1 MIYIWL
7 FLLFAAAMIFVFRS
21 WKKIRFD
28 HYYYLT
34 TKAFIFRMQKKE
46 ERAFFSSQAL
56 QCALQILL
64 RHKNGA
70 AAKALRSLIKGDSRA
85 AECYLLKHGEDFAAG
100 ALRMMRNPSGGL
112 RILEKSDDLRAK
124 AEILKLYLLQGQKES
139 AEQIVESLPKC
150 KKFPYVRACKKFFEA
165 QSCLSAGNMADASLK
180 AGAAITLFRQT
191 NAFTE
196 EADAYLLAGTIYRLS
211 AVEDTAYFMLK
222 QARDIFAAVGHYAG
236 EAEALG
242 NLGMLWT
249 MRENFEEAE
258 NCFSQSLEICKKY
271 NRETAAAYIIDQTA
285 LLKLLQKQYALA
297 LKLAQEALQIHI
309 SHENKKGEAFSRDI
323 LAYVYA
329 AQKQWK
335 ESAEQAELAEKLY
348 IKEKD
353 TAAYFSSLYQQA
365 QAAYELKED
374 KKAEQKLR
382 QIIQNKER
390 DNCCFHSA
398 SAISLL
404 GLIFLRKN
412 QLKRAKSLF
421 LQAASLEQKNER
433 FSGAATDYTNIG
445 LIEYKSGDK
454 KQALKTFYTA
464 LEYASAF
471 GENEFSQMLEQKI
484 KNLENELK

>member
-28 HYYYLT
+28 HYYHLT

-124 AEILKLYLLQGQKES
+124 AEILKLYSLQGQKEL
-139 AEQIVESLPKC
+139 AEQIVESLPEC

-285 LLKLLQKQYALA
+285 LLKLLQKQYTLA

-348 IKEKD
+348 IQEKD

>member
-222 QARDIFAAVGHYAG
+222 QARDIFAATGHYAG

-258 NCFSQSLEICKKY
+258 NCFSQSLEICRKY
-271 NRETAAAYIIDQTA
+271 NRETAAAYIINQTA

-297 LKLAQEALQIHI
+297 QKLAQEALQIHI

-348 IKEKD
+348 IQEKD

-390 DNCCFHSA
+390 ENCCFHSA

>member
-46 ERAFFSSQAL
+46 ERVFFSSQAL

-124 AEILKLYLLQGQKES
+124 AEILKLYSLQGQKEA
-139 AEQIVESLPKC
+139 AEQIVESLPEC

-348 IKEKD
+348 IQEKD

>member
-28 HYYYLT
+28 HYYHLT

-70 AAKALRSLIKGDSRA
+70 AAKALRNLTKGDSRA
-85 AECYLLKHGEDFAAG
+85 AECYLLKHGKDFAAG

-124 AEILKLYLLQGQKES
+124 AEILKLYSLQGQKES
-139 AEQIVESLPKC
+139 AEQIVESLPEC

-165 QSCLSAGNMADASLK
+165 QSCLTAGNMADASLK

-348 IKEKD
+348 IQEKD

>member
-139 AEQIVESLPKC
+139 AEQIVKSLPKC

-222 QARDIFAAVGHYAG
+222 QARDIFAATGHYAG

-258 NCFSQSLEICKKY
+258 NCFSQSLEICRKY
-271 NRETAAAYIIDQTA
+271 NRETAAAYIINQTA

-297 LKLAQEALQIHI
+297 QKLAQEALQIHI

-348 IKEKD
+348 IQEKD

-390 DNCCFHSA
+390 ENCCFHSA

>member
-46 ERAFFSSQAL
+46 ERVFFSSQAL

-70 AAKALRSLIKGDSRA
+70 AAKALRNLTKGDSRA
-85 AECYLLKHGEDFAAG
+85 AECYLLKHGKDFAAG

-124 AEILKLYLLQGQKES
+124 AEILKLYSLQGQKES
-139 AEQIVESLPKC
+139 AEQIVESLPEC

-165 QSCLSAGNMADASLK
+165 QSCLTAGNMADASLK

-222 QARDIFAAVGHYAG
+222 QARDIFAAAGHYAG

>member
-28 HYYYLT
+28 HYYHLT

-85 AECYLLKHGEDFAAG
+85 AECYLLKHGKDFAAG

-112 RILEKSDDLRAK
+112 KILEKSDDLRAK
-124 AEILKLYLLQGQKES
+124 AEILKLYSLQGQKEL
-139 AEQIVESLPKC
+139 AEQIVESLPEC

-165 QSCLSAGNMADASLK
+165 QSCLTAGNMADASLK

-222 QARDIFAAVGHYAG
+222 QARDIFAAAGHYAG

>member
-28 HYYYLT
+28 HYYHLT

-124 AEILKLYLLQGQKES
+124 AEILKLYSLQGQKEL
-139 AEQIVESLPKC
+139 AEQIVESLPEC

-165 QSCLSAGNMADASLK
+165 RSCLTAGNMADASLK

-258 NCFSQSLEICKKY
+258 NCFSQSLEICRKY
-271 NRETAAAYIIDQTA
+271 NRETAAAYIINQTA

-297 LKLAQEALQIHI
+297 QKLAQEALQIHI

-348 IKEKD
+348 IQEKD

-390 DNCCFHSA
+390 ENCCFHSA

>member
-64 RHKNGA
+64 RHKNKA

-124 AEILKLYLLQGQKES
+124 AEILKLYSLQGQKEL
-139 AEQIVESLPKC
+139 AEQIVESLPEC

-165 QSCLSAGNMADASLK
+165 RSCLTAGNMADASLK

>member
-28 HYYYLT
+28 HYYHLT

-64 RHKNGA
+64 RHKNKA
-70 AAKALRSLIKGDSRA
+70 AAKALRNLTKGDSRA

-112 RILEKSDDLRAK
+112 RILEKSDDFRAK
-124 AEILKLYLLQGQKES
+124 AEILKLYSLQGQKEL
-139 AEQIVESLPKC
+139 AEQIVESLPEC

-165 QSCLSAGNMADASLK
+165 QSCLTAGNMADASLK

>member
-28 HYYYLT
+28 HYYHLT

-85 AECYLLKHGEDFAAG
+85 AECYLLKHGKDFAAG

-112 RILEKSDDLRAK
+112 KILEKSDDLRAK
-124 AEILKLYLLQGQKES
+124 AEILKLYSLQGQKEL
-139 AEQIVESLPKC
+139 AEQIVESLPEC

-165 QSCLSAGNMADASLK
+165 RSCLTAGNMADASLK

-258 NCFSQSLEICKKY
+258 NCFSQSLEICRKY

-323 LAYVYA
+323 LAYIYA

-348 IKEKD
+348 IQEKD

-390 DNCCFHSA
+390 ENCCFHSA

>member
-64 RHKNGA
+64 RHKNKA
-70 AAKALRSLIKGDSRA
+70 AAKALRNLTKGDSRA

-112 RILEKSDDLRAK
+112 RILEKSDDFRAK
-124 AEILKLYLLQGQKES
+124 AEILKLYSLQGQKEL
-139 AEQIVESLPKC
+139 AEQIVESLPEC

-165 QSCLSAGNMADASLK
+165 QSCLTAGNMADASLK

>member
-28 HYYYLT
+28 HYYHLT
-34 TKAFIFRMQKKE
+34 TKAFISRMQKKE

-112 RILEKSDDLRAK
+112 RILEKSDDFRAK
-124 AEILKLYLLQGQKES
+124 AEILKLYSLQGQKEL
-139 AEQIVESLPKC
+139 AEQIVESLPEC

-165 QSCLSAGNMADASLK
+165 QSCLTAGNMADASLK

>member
-28 HYYYLT
+28 HYYHLT
-34 TKAFIFRMQKKE
+34 TKAFISRMQKKE

-64 RHKNGA
+64 RHKNKA
-70 AAKALRSLIKGDSRA
+70 AAKALRNLTKGDSRA

-124 AEILKLYLLQGQKES
+124 AEILKLYSLQGQKEA
-139 AEQIVESLPKC
+139 AEQIVESLPEC

-165 QSCLSAGNMADASLK
+165 QSCLTAGNMADASLK
-180 AGAAITLFRQT
+180 AGAAITLFRQN

-222 QARDIFAAVGHYAG
+222 QARDIFAATGHYAG

-258 NCFSQSLEICKKY
+258 NCFSQSLEICRKY

-297 LKLAQEALQIHI
+297 QKLAQEALQIHI

-323 LAYVYA
+323 LAYIYA

-348 IKEKD
+348 IQEKD

-382 QIIQNKER
+382 QIIQSKER
-390 DNCCFHSA
+390 ENCCFHSA

>member
-28 HYYYLT
+28 HYYHLT

-64 RHKNGA
+64 RHKNKA
-70 AAKALRSLIKGDSRA
+70 AAKALRNLTKGDSRA

-112 RILEKSDDLRAK
+112 RILEKSDDFRAK
-124 AEILKLYLLQGQKES
+124 AEILKLYSLQGQKES
-139 AEQIVESLPKC
+139 AEQIVKSLPKC

>member
-1 MIYIWL
+1 
-7 FLLFAAAMIFVFRS
+7 
-21 WKKIRFD
+21 
-28 HYYYLT
+28 
-34 TKAFIFRMQKKE
+34 MQKKE
-46 ERAFFSSQAL
+46 ERVFFSSQAL

-112 RILEKSDDLRAK
+112 RILEKSDDFRAK
-124 AEILKLYLLQGQKES
+124 AEILKLYSLQGQKEL
-139 AEQIVESLPKC
+139 AEQIVESLPEC

-165 QSCLSAGNMADASLK
+165 QSCLTAGNMADASLK

>member
-28 HYYYLT
+28 HYYHLT
-34 TKAFIFRMQKKE
+34 TKAFISRMQKKE

-64 RHKNGA
+64 RHKNKA

-124 AEILKLYLLQGQKES
+124 AEILKLYSLQGQKEA
-139 AEQIVESLPKC
+139 AEQIVESLPEC

-165 QSCLSAGNMADASLK
+165 QSCLTAGNMADASLK
-180 AGAAITLFRQT
+180 AGAAITLFRQN

-222 QARDIFAAVGHYAG
+222 QARDIFAAAGHYAG

-335 ESAEQAELAEKLY
+335 ESAEQAELAEKIY
-348 IKEKD
+348 IREKD

>member
-64 RHKNGA
+64 RHKNKA

-124 AEILKLYLLQGQKES
+124 AEILKLYSLQGQKEL
-139 AEQIVESLPKC
+139 AEQIVESLPEC

-165 QSCLSAGNMADASLK
+165 QSCLTAGNMADASLK

>member
-70 AAKALRSLIKGDSRA
+70 VAKALRSLIKGDSRA
-85 AECYLLKHGEDFAAG
+85 AECYLLKHGEDFAVG
-100 ALRMMRNPSGGL
+100 ALRAMRNPAGGL
-112 RILEKSDDLRAK
+112 RILEKSNDLRAK
-124 AEILKLYLLQGQKES
+124 AEILKLYSLQGQKEL
-139 AEQIVESLPKC
+139 AEQIVESLPEC

-165 QSCLSAGNMADASLK
+165 QSCLTAGNMADASLK

-222 QARDIFAAVGHYAG
+222 QARDIFAAAGHYAG

-348 IKEKD
+348 IQEKD
-353 TAAYFSSLYQQA
+353 SAAYFSSLYQQA

-445 LIEYKSGDK
+445 LIEYKSGNK

>member
-139 AEQIVESLPKC
+139 AEQIVKSLPKC

-222 QARDIFAAVGHYAG
+222 QARDIFAATGHYAG

-258 NCFSQSLEICKKY
+258 NCFSQSLEICRKY
-271 NRETAAAYIIDQTA
+271 NGETAAAYIINQTA

-297 LKLAQEALQIHI
+297 QKLAQEALQIHI

-348 IKEKD
+348 IQEKD

-390 DNCCFHSA
+390 ENCCFHSA

>member
-28 HYYYLT
+28 HYYHLT

-222 QARDIFAAVGHYAG
+222 QARDIFAATGHYAG

-258 NCFSQSLEICKKY
+258 NCFSQSLEICRKY
-271 NRETAAAYIIDQTA
+271 NRETAAAYIINQTA

-297 LKLAQEALQIHI
+297 QKLAQEALQIHI

-348 IKEKD
+348 IQEKD

-445 LIEYKSGDK
+445 LIEYKSGNK

>member
-46 ERAFFSSQAL
+46 ERVFFSSQAL

-112 RILEKSDDLRAK
+112 RILEKSDDFRAK
-124 AEILKLYLLQGQKES
+124 AEILKLYSLQGQKEL
-139 AEQIVESLPKC
+139 AEQIVESLPEC

-165 QSCLSAGNMADASLK
+165 QSCLTAGNMADASLK

>member
-124 AEILKLYLLQGQKES
+124 AEILKLYSLQGQKEL
-139 AEQIVESLPKC
+139 AEQIVESLPEC

-285 LLKLLQKQYALA
+285 LLKLLQKQYTLA

-445 LIEYKSGDK
+445 LIEYKSGNK

>member
-124 AEILKLYLLQGQKES
+124 AEILKLYSLQGQKEL
-139 AEQIVESLPKC
+139 AEQIVESLPEC

-222 QARDIFAAVGHYAG
+222 QARDIFAATGHYAG

-258 NCFSQSLEICKKY
+258 NCFSQSLEICRKY
-271 NRETAAAYIIDQTA
+271 NRETAAAYIINQTA

-297 LKLAQEALQIHI
+297 QKLAQEALQIHI

-348 IKEKD
+348 IQEKD

-390 DNCCFHSA
+390 ENCCFHSA